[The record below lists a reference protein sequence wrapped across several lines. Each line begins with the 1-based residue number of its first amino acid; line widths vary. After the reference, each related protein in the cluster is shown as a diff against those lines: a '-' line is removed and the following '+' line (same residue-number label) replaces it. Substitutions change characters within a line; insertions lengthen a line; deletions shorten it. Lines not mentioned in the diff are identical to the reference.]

1 VAGGDFTGDAQAVQ
15 GADAAAGTDAFNI
28 FDGRVSTQ
36 GTVSYID
43 AVDSP
48 LILTFQGM
56 LPTHHYNLD
65 FHSHRNNYAWNRA
78 SLVEISGADSF
89 ANRSSNALD
98 DNLDPLF
105 FDAADPATRLPADND
120 GGYVATFEAI
130 DPGSDG
136 EIEVT
141 IYWDGSDPLSA
152 YKGKYASAF
161 RLVYLPEP
169 SEFWMLAAGIAFV
182 VTVGRG
188 RIKWGR

>member
-1 VAGGDFTGDAQAVQ
+1 
-15 GADAAAGTDAFNI
+15 
-28 FDGRVSTQ
+28 
-36 GTVSYID
+36 
-43 AVDSP
+43 
-48 LILTFQGM
+48 
-56 LPTHHYNLD
+56 
-65 FHSHRNNYAWNRA
+65 
-78 SLVEISGADSF
+78 VEISGADSF